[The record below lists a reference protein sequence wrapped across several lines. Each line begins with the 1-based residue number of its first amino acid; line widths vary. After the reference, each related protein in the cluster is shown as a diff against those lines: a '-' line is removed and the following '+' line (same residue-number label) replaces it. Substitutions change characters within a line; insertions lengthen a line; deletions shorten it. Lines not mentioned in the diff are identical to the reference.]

1 MSLIDGPRLAPASGT
16 AKSLVVLLHG
26 YGADGNDLIGLG
38 REWASALPDTAFA
51 SPHAPEPCV
60 QNPMGRQWWDLAQR
74 SPEERW
80 KGACRA
86 APSLEAF
93 LTSEM
98 ERTGLPA
105 SRVALVGFS
114 QGTMMALHVGLRWT
128 EPFAGILGY
137 SGAIA
142 GPEHLKGDLR
152 SKPPVLLCHGTADQV
167 IPIDAL
173 VETVDALARADVACG
188 WHVAHGLGHGIDGGG
203 LQIGADMLGRVL
215 A

>member
-1 MSLIDGPRLAPASGT
+1 
-16 AKSLVVLLHG
+16 
-26 YGADGNDLIGLG
+26 
-38 REWASALPDTAFA
+38 
-51 SPHAPEPCV
+51 
-60 QNPMGRQWWDLAQR
+60 
-74 SPEERW
+74 
-80 KGACRA
+80 
-86 APSLEAF
+86 
-93 LTSEM
+93 
-98 ERTGLPA
+98 
-105 SRVALVGFS
+105 
-114 QGTMMALHVGLRWT
+114 MALHVGLRWP

-137 SGAIA
+137 SGAIP